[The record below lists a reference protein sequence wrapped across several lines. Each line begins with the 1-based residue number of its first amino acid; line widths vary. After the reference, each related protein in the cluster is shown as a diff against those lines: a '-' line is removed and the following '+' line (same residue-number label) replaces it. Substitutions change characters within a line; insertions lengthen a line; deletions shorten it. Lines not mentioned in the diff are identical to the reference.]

1 MRGKLWCLRLI
12 LLILVSAVVFS
23 PLAVRGASLASQ
35 PVGWNHDPS
44 TLLLPSAPTYPAVVA
59 YRDIRMRMTERSFEK
74 ADLLLSFANQ
84 DAAAISTMA
93 RRQDFVTSAN
103 HASIYQ
109 QTFDRCVG
117 WLVIADERG
126 NDVSY
131 LLSTVKN
138 DHIAQ
143 QVALGQ
149 TLTIMPDWSQQS
161 IQSARRHAAE
171 VLTEAIR
178 IVEGIEAAQSYVR
191 SLGSMLP
198 ELELPEVTLEG
209 AAPSVVVV
217 APQVSAPAQVDSAE
231 TTEETSAPTVI
242 RSLRAE
248 STSVQAGDSV
258 RVTCELSSGDDDGLR
273 FSWWCSRGDLVASRT
288 RATWTAPHRIGMHE
302 ISVTVLDESGRSDTY
317 TIEVYVTD
325 DGDNMDDTEGDGQQV
340 IPESVQPAP
349 DAASPEITG
358 VTVTADHK
366 YLEQSLGGGYSI
378 LVSRECTIRCDVA
391 DSNALDIAWTVT
403 GGGQV
408 LGGGDTVTFKA
419 PATPGYSRITVTAT
433 NSDGQQDS
441 TTITLY
447 VTTCTY
453 CF

>member
-161 IQSARRHAAE
+161 IQSAR
-171 VLTEAIR
+171 
-178 IVEGIEAAQSYVR
+178 
-191 SLGSMLP
+191 SL
-198 ELELPEVTLEG
+198 
-209 AAPSVVVV
+209 
-217 APQVSAPAQVDSAE
+217 
-231 TTEETSAPTVI
+231 
-242 RSLRAE
+242 LR
-248 STSVQAGDSV
+248 D
-258 RVTCELSSGDDDGLR
+258 
-273 FSWWCSRGDLVASRT
+273 
-288 RATWTAPHRIGMHE
+288 
-302 ISVTVLDESGRSDTY
+302 
-317 TIEVYVTD
+317 
-325 DGDNMDDTEGDGQQV
+325 
-340 IPESVQPAP
+340 
-349 DAASPEITG
+349 
-358 VTVTADHK
+358 
-366 YLEQSLGGGYSI
+366 
-378 LVSRECTIRCDVA
+378 
-391 DSNALDIAWTVT
+391 
-403 GGGQV
+403 
-408 LGGGDTVTFKA
+408 
-419 PATPGYSRITVTAT
+419 
-433 NSDGQQDS
+433 
-441 TTITLY
+441 
-447 VTTCTY
+447 
-453 CF
+453 